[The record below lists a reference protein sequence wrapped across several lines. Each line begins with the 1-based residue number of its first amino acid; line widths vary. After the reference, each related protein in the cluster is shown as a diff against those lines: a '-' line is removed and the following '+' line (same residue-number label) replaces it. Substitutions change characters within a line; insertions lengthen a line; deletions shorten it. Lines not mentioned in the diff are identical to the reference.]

1 MTRELS
7 VLVNACTAPLMHGG
21 IPAYAREISAA
32 LARQPGTQVIFGS
45 ATPAPA
51 GTVVSRAPSRAPAAM
66 DAVPPPCEME
76 RLGANVY
83 LGTEYSAPVLS
94 RVPRVVMVHD
104 LAHRLMPKLYTR
116 SNLIHVRM
124 LFATLRRAERLLA
137 PTAAVAND
145 IVRYLDFPRQQ
156 VRVVPEAGRSGVVE
170 APGEA
175 VERTLREMG
184 VERPFILA
192 VGTLNRHKRTVDLIR
207 ALGQLRTRGR
217 RPALVVVGASTAE
230 LFKHYRREAATQSV
244 ETQLHLLGEIPD
256 SDLNALYTAAVALA
270 FPSILEGFGMPPLEG
285 MACGT
290 PVIAADITP
299 LRETLGEAAMLVP
312 PRNPAAIAKAVETLL
327 ASPSAREEWGGAGVH
342 AGSAGTA

>member
-1 MTRELS
+1 
-7 VLVNACTAPLMHGG
+7 
-21 IPAYAREISAA
+21 
-32 LARQPGTQVIFGS
+32 
-45 ATPAPA
+45 
-51 GTVVSRAPSRAPAAM
+51 M

-192 VGTLNRHKRTVDLIR
+192 VGTL
-207 ALGQLRTRGR
+207 TRGR

-290 PVIAADITP
+290 PVIAADIPP

-327 ASPSAREEWGGAGVH
+327 ASPSAREEWGGAGASVH